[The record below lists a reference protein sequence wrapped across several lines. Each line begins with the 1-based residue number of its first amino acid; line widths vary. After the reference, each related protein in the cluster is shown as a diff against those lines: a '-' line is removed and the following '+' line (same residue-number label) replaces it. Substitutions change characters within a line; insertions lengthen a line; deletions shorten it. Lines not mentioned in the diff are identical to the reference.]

1 MGSEGKSTV
10 SNDIIIL
17 DNPTGALVP
26 GARVSAKTAQTS
38 ANPVHVYLA
47 NFGSQRSV
55 VNIKSRLDGFARFYG
70 YADSYQY
77 DWSRID
83 YTAVIAYRLYLV
95 NKEKED
101 DARHRQKKNK
111 GLEASSI
118 KAIMS
123 ALRGVAKVAC
133 NLHLLPFEELRSIEN
148 IKPLRSYRT
157 PTGRQLSKNE
167 SQVLFEEIDTTTP
180 QGLRDKAILALM
192 LGCGL
197 RRDEITGLLLENVN
211 WEVGSLKLIGK
222 GDKERK
228 VYFTPMVREY
238 LENWLEYRGM
248 SDGYIFGRFWKNCK
262 GVDIRKPLSDSGVSN
277 IVKERWNAAVARLT
291 ANDGDQTVQPAKV
304 RPHDFRRTFA
314 TRLFAKNVDIVMV
327 KELMGHANVTT
338 TANYDRR
345 GEDEVKQAAQAME
358 L

>member
-1 MGSEGKSTV
+1 M
-10 SNDIIIL
+10 SNDIVIL
-17 DNPTGALVP
+17 DNRP
-26 GARVSAKTAQTS
+26 GAMAPTAVVSANSPHPQ

-47 NFGSQRSV
+47 NFGSQHSV
-55 VNIKSRLDGFARFYG
+55 VNVKSRLDGFARFYG
-70 YADSYQY
+70 FEDSYQY

-83 YTAVIAYRLYLV
+83 YTSVIAYRLYLV
-95 NKEKED
+95 NKEKEAD
-101 DARHRQKKNK
+101 PRHRLKKAK
-111 GLEASSI
+111 GMEASSI

-123 ALRGVAKVAC
+123 ALRGIAKVAC

-148 IKPLRSYRT
+148 IKPLRSHRT
-157 PTGRQLSKNE
+157 PAGRQLTKTE
-167 SQVLFEEIDTTTP
+167 SQILFEVIDTTSP
-180 QGLRDKAILALM
+180 KGLRDKAILGLM

-211 WEVGSLKLIGK
+211 WEIGSLKLIGK

-228 VYFTPMVREY
+228 VFFTPIVREY

-248 SDGYIFGRFWKNCK
+248 SDGYIFGRFWKNSK
-262 GVDIRKPLSDSGVSN
+262 GVDIRKPLSDSGVSK
-277 IVKERWNAAVARLT
+277 IVQERWEAAAAEIT
-291 ANDGDQTVQPAKV
+291 EGSEDKSVQPPKV

-327 KELMGHANVTT
+327 KELMGHVNVTT

-345 GEDEVKQAAQAME
+345 GEDDVKRAAQAME